1 MNKKSFQFTI
11 EPWSIDYENKEYQ
24 TPIFNLLQR
33 KMVLEAAEERNEGE
47 FYVLQAPP
55 WVNVIPITRN
65 GEVVLVEQ
73 YRYGIE
79 QPTLEIPGG
88 IVDPGELPHETA
100 ARELLEETGYRSDSW
115 SNLGKV
121 SANPAM
127 MNNFSHVYLA
137 KGCRYEKAQNPDQHE
152 RINVHLMKMDAFLDY
167 VADGTIHHSI
177 VVAAVAKYLLREK

>member
-11 EPWSIDYENKEYQ
+11 EPWSIEYENKEYQ

-33 KMVLEAAEERNEGE
+33 KMVLESAEEHNEGE
-47 FYVLQAPP
+47 FYVLEAPE
-55 WVNVIPITRN
+55 WVNVIPITTD
-65 GEVVLVEQ
+65 GKVVLVEQ

-100 ARELLEETGYRSDSW
+100 ERELLEETGYQSDSW
-115 SNLGKV
+115 INLGKV

-137 KGCRYEKAQNPDQHE
+137 EACQYEELQNPDQHE
-152 RINVHLMKMDAFLDY
+152 RIHVHLLQMDTFLDY
-167 VADGTIHHSI
+167 VADGTISHSI
-177 VVAAVAKYLLREK
+177 VVAAVAKYMLRER